1 MVGGDTG
8 RAGGGGSAGAR
19 TATQTEASSLDAKPQ
34 LLDRRRIVRSREAF
48 PSVTVVIHDTLATV
62 TTSIVALPRDSPDLL
77 ALHAAVACGR
87 DWGERAALLVPA
99 SAGPV
104 VLWSQPGGVSA
115 VRSLG
120 ELCRTVDRPWLHVI
134 RVGRPLGRA
143 AAGQVAAF
151 LGKSLAPMRGRV
163 WITAPRVDFAG
174 LGRRF
179 PDRDEVQ
186 TRLDWLLRAGSLA
199 LGRAERAS
207 AGLGKQSAARAA
219 AMAMTGQGDDG
230 DETAARTAA
239 DLATNLRRL
248 GQGEGH
254 LLGAPASVMRA
265 HGLRA

>member
-1 MVGGDTG
+1 
-8 RAGGGGSAGAR
+8 
-19 TATQTEASSLDAKPQ
+19 TEASSLDAKPQ

-163 WITAPRVDFAG
+163 WNTEPRVDFAG

-219 AMAMTGQGDDG
+219 AMAMAGQGDDG